1 MNLRRAAV
9 RFTTDKDLARATF
22 LNILANVTPVVL
34 GLAFLPLLV
43 VRYGHDRFGLLS
55 LLWTSL
61 AYFMLLDLGLGRA
74 LTQLV
79 ARRSLEDRPGEMRSL
94 LVTSLAFVLLC
105 GGVLA
110 LALVLSAGLV
120 AQMLLRVPPGLT
132 AEATRAVRLLAAL
145 VPVTVSLSV
154 VRGYLEGR
162 RHFGRSALIRAS
174 VSSLGYLVPVGAC
187 LITQDLSV
195 AVAGIL
201 VTRVAVLLL
210 GLALCRSDIGAGSGW
225 AANLSVLKELVRT
238 GGWVTVSNVVSPVM
252 ATLDRF
258 LVAHLVSLAAAGYY
272 ATAQQVGN
280 QLVMLPASL
289 AAVLF
294 PLFASGSPVGGRES
308 GRLYGTAMKWVAVSL
323 APVIVIVLLVA
334 EPILKLWIGSAF
346 AENILLPLKIL
357 AVGALVNGLA
367 QIPFSAL
374 QGSGR
379 AKLTALSHVLELPL
393 YLGFVIFLTREY
405 GIVGTAIAWTGRVLL
420 DFALL
425 AAAAR
430 WSLGRTWSVP
440 AGSIA
445 VGAIVVTCGFLGSAP
460 GPWPVRV
467 SLMAVATAGIAWQL
481 IGALVER
488 RSAPARLGVVH
499 AHERAS

>member
-55 LLWTSL
+55 LVWTSL

-79 ARRSLEDRPGEMRSL
+79 ARRSLEDRPEEMRSL

-162 RHFGRSALIRAS
+162 RLGRSALIRAS
-174 VSSLGYLVPVGAC
+174 SRHRLSDSRGRC

-195 AVAGIL
+195 AVAGIWYARRSPPARSRRLPFGHRPERL
-201 VTRVAVLLL
+201 VCESVRAE
-210 GLALCRSDIGAGSGW
+210 GAC
-225 AANLSVLKELVRT
+225 AT
-238 GGWVTVSNVVSPVM
+238 GGW
-252 ATLDRF
+252 
-258 LVAHLVSLAAAGYY
+258 
-272 ATAQQVGN
+272 
-280 QLVMLPASL
+280 
-289 AAVLF
+289 
-294 PLFASGSPVGGRES
+294 
-308 GRLYGTAMKWVAVSL
+308 
-323 APVIVIVLLVA
+323 
-334 EPILKLWIGSAF
+334 
-346 AENILLPLKIL
+346 
-357 AVGALVNGLA
+357 
-367 QIPFSAL
+367 
-374 QGSGR
+374 
-379 AKLTALSHVLELPL
+379 
-393 YLGFVIFLTREY
+393 
-405 GIVGTAIAWTGRVLL
+405 
-420 DFALL
+420 
-425 AAAAR
+425 
-430 WSLGRTWSVP
+430 
-440 AGSIA
+440 
-445 VGAIVVTCGFLGSAP
+445 
-460 GPWPVRV
+460 
-467 SLMAVATAGIAWQL
+467 
-481 IGALVER
+481 
-488 RSAPARLGVVH
+488 
-499 AHERAS
+499 